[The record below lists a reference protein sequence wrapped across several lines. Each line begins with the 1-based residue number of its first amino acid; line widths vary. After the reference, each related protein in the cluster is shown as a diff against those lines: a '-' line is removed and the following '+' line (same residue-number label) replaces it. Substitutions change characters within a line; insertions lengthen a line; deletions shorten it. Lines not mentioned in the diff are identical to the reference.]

1 VHFFVETVKEYRF
14 VLVLRG
20 EGLERGLTET
30 DLQQLGVPPL
40 PVKAL
45 MPGVEWTVQL
55 FNRLTDKQGTR
66 RPIRLA
72 C

>member
-1 VHFFVETVKEYRF
+1 MHFFVEMVKEYRF
-14 VLVLRG
+14 ALVLRG
-20 EGLERGLTET
+20 EGLERWLTET
-30 DLQQLGVPPL
+30 NLQQLGVPPL

-45 MPGVEWTVQL
+45 MPEVEWTVQL
-55 FNRLTDKQGTR
+55 FNWLTDKQGTR

>member
-1 VHFFVETVKEYRF
+1 MHFFVEMVKEYRF
-14 VLVLRG
+14 ALVLRG

-30 DLQQLGVPPL
+30 NLQQLGVPPL

-55 FNRLTDKQGTR
+55 FNWLTDKQGTR